1 MDYKQAIDYL
11 YALRRTG
18 IKLRLSHIEH
28 LLNLLDNPQK
38 KFDSILVAGTNGKGS
53 VCAMMHSMLSEAG
66 YSTGLYTSP
75 HLTEFTERIKVG
87 ADEISQ
93 DDIVRHLIEI
103 MPYIDSMR
111 SDSQLG
117 EPSFFEVV
125 TAMAFTYFAEKNVDY
140 AIVEVGL
147 GGRLDAT
154 NTLKPKVSVITNVA
168 MDHSEI
174 LGESTEKIALEK
186 AGIIKNNTPLV
197 TSETNP
203 KALEV
208 IKTACSKANSPLYV
222 IGKDVTF
229 KKTGTTSQGQLFDL
243 NDIRKYKDLINPF
256 LGRHQLTNAVTA
268 VTVLDILDETGVSIP
283 QEKVRSGLEKTVW
296 PGRFEK
302 IGGKPTII
310 LDCAHN
316 PSGAETLAE
325 TLTELYGRKKGV
337 FALGISK
344 YKDLDGIIGKLT
356 PKMKVCVTAR
366 SNHPQATDPKKLCEI
381 ISKHKIPCTRADSI
395 QDVIQKTHNIAGK
408 NDYIVFAGS
417 IFFIGDVKK
426 KLGNG

>member
-18 IKLRLSHIEH
+18 VKLRLSHIEH
-28 LLNLLDNPQK
+28 LLNLLGNPQE

-53 VCAMMHSMLSEAG
+53 VCAMIQSVLSEVG

-87 ADEISQ
+87 TDEISQ

-125 TAMAFTYFAEKNVDY
+125 TAMAFTYFAEEKVDY
-140 AIVEVGL
+140 AVVEVGL

-154 NTLKPKVSVITNVA
+154 NTLKPKVSVITNA
-168 MDHSEI
+168 QMDHAEI
-174 LGESTEKIALEK
+174 LGDSIKKIAQEK
-186 AGIIKNNTPLV
+186 AGIIKKNTPLV
-197 TSETNP
+197 TAETNP
-203 KALEV
+203 KALKV
-208 IKTACSKANSPLYV
+208 IKAACSKTSSPLYV

-229 KKTGTTSQGQLFDL
+229 KKTGTTNQGQLFDL
-243 NDIRKYKDLINPF
+243 NGLRKYKDLINPF
-256 LGRHQLTNAVTA
+256 LGRHQLTNAATA
-268 VTVLDILDETGVSIP
+268 VTALDILQTFGVSIP
-283 QEKVRSGLEKTVW
+283 QEKVRSGIEKTVW

-316 PSGAETLAE
+316 PKGAETLAE

-344 YKDLDGIIGKLT
+344 YKDLDGIIEKIA
-356 PKMKVCVTAR
+356 PKMKACVTAR
-366 SNHPQATDPKKLCEI
+366 STHPQAADPEKLCEI
-381 ISKHKIPCTRADSI
+381 ISKHNITCTQAESV
-395 QDVIQKTHNIAGK
+395 QDAIEKSRKLAGK
-408 NDYIVFAGS
+408 DDYIVFSGS